1 MSWAHFAVPCIALAL
16 TLPPV
21 QVMGVGEAT
30 TEGVYGYHSQVGGIQ
45 QCPEAWSTP

>member
-30 TEGVYGYHSQVGGIQ
+30 MEGVYEYQRHVEGIQ
-45 QCPEAWSTP
+45 RCPGA